1 MELISQDLA
10 GFRPESQLLNSR
22 IGACFKDER
31 RLLDALP
38 AAIYTTDAAGRITYY
53 NHAALEL
60 AGRRPKLGWDEGNSL
75 WPLYRPDGAL
85 LPHDERPMAIAL
97 KDDRPVR
104 GAEVMA
110 ERPDGT
116 RVSLLS
122 YPTPLRDQS
131 GALVG
136 AVNMLVDVSIRRDAE
151 SMRRDAEA
159 RLQEVLF
166 DELNHR
172 TKNNMQILQSLL
184 LISARG
190 ARSPEARA
198 VLAGASQRV
207 AAMVVSQTMLYHAG
221 NVTECSAKELIETV
235 CTGVQRA
242 LGKNLAILYEPASGQ
257 LPRDAVIP
265 LALILNE
272 LLTNAV
278 KYGVNCRGETLI
290 KVQFAKE
297 PGSFVLTVEDDGLGF
312 ELEEACRRSS
322 GLGLVIGLAKQLGGD
337 LEVQRIPKARCTVR
351 FPQRRPAECVI

>member
-1 MELISQDLA
+1 M
-10 GFRPESQLLNSR
+10 
-22 IGACFKDER
+22 
-31 RLLDALP
+31 LDALP
-38 AAIYTTDAAGRITYY
+38 AAIYMTDAAGRITDY

-60 AGRRPKLGWDEGNSL
+60 AGRRPKLGSDECYRI
-75 WPLYRPDGAL
+75 WPLYRADGAL
-85 LPHDERPMAIAL
+85 LSHDERPMAIAL
-97 KDDRPVR
+97 KDDRPVK

-116 RVSLLS
+116 RVPLLS
-122 YPTPLRDQS
+122 YPTPLRDPS

-159 RLQEVLF
+159 RLQKVLF

-172 TKNNMQILQSLL
+172 TKNNMQVLQSLL

-198 VLAGASQRV
+198 VLADASQRV
-207 AAMVVSQTMLYHAG
+207 AAMVASQTMLYHAG
-221 NVTECSAKELIETV
+221 NVTKCSAKELIETI
-235 CTGVQRA
+235 CTDVQRA
-242 LGKNLAILYEPASGQ
+242 LGKNLTILYEPASGQ
-257 LPRDAVIP
+257 LPPDAVMP

-272 LLTNAV
+272 LLTNSV
-278 KYGVNCRGETLI
+278 KYAVNCRGETLI

-297 PGSFVLTVEDDGLGF
+297 SGSFVLTVEDDGLGF

-322 GLGLVIGLAKQLGGD
+322 GLGLEKGLAKQLGGS
-337 LEVQRIPKARCTVR
+337 LEVQRMPGARCTVR
-351 FPQRRPAECVI
+351 FPQRLPVECVI